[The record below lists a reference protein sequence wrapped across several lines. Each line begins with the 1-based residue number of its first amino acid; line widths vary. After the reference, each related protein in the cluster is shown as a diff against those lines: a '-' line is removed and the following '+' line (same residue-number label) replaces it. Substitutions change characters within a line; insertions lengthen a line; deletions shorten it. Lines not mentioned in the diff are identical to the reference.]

1 MVEQY
6 TLKVV
11 IDDSK
16 IRELEK
22 RLNNL
27 GGGGGS
33 SGAGSGGKGKGGIAG
48 LFSGLGGGGSQGG
61 MMKNLGKLAGIA
73 VGIMAI
79 MKMVQKISSLV
90 VQSSPMLQGMLKLF
104 NTSILMIFRPIGDF
118 VGFFLRPIM
127 IYFLRT
133 VALPLYRYL
142 APIMRQWGST
152 LGNAFVEFLKNP
164 LGMLYGILT
173 SIDWWQVLKLF
184 PIIGAIAG
192 IWEAVKLL
200 DIDLGEIALG
210 ISEAW
215 DTALSTTLTTL
226 EESWATLTG
235 WFSSMS
241 TAVTNTL
248 KPAWDT
254 LQGWV
259 QSIITAFEKIWEF
272 LQPLL
277 NWLGIGDDSGGGA
290 AREDNAVV
298 DARGRSNQDN
308 NNTQVYIVEPS
319 GEVHAG
325 SPDAI
330 APPVQEQIENQKRN
344 HRFS

>member
-27 GGGGGS
+27 GGGS
-33 SGAGSGGKGKGGIAG
+33 TGAGSGGKGKGGIAG
-48 LFSGLGGGGSQGG
+48 LFSGLGGGSQSG
-61 MMKNLGKLAGIA
+61 MMKNLGKLGVIA
-73 VGIMAI
+73 VGIMGI

-235 WFSSMS
+235 WFTSMS
-241 TAVTNTL
+241 TAVTDTL

-254 LQGWV
+254 LQGWIE
-259 QSIITAFEKIWEF
+259 SIVTAFEKIWEF

-277 NWLGIGDDSGGGA
+277 NWLGLGDDSGGGA
-290 AREDNAVV
+290 TREDNPVV
-298 DARGRSNQDN
+298 DNRTGDRGN

-325 SPDAI
+325 DQSAI

-344 HRFS
+344 HKFS

>member
-104 NTSILMIFRPIGDF
+104 NTSVLMIFRPIGDF

-152 LGNAFVEFLKNP
+152 LGNLFVEFLKDP
-164 LGMLYGILT
+164 LGTLYNKLT
-173 SIDWWQVLKLF
+173 SIDWFSVLKLL
-184 PIIGAIAG
+184 PIVYVLTA
-192 IWEAVKLL
+192 IWEAIKLF

-235 WFSSMS
+235 WFTSMS
-241 TAVTNTL
+241 TAVTDTL

-254 LQGWV
+254 LQGWIE
-259 QSIITAFEKIWEF
+259 SIVTAFEKIWEF

-277 NWLGIGDDSGGGA
+277 NWLGLGDDSGGGA
-290 AREDNAVV
+290 TREDNAVV
-298 DARGRSNQDN
+298 DARDRSDKIQ
-308 NNTQVYIVEPS
+308 NTQVYIVEPS

-325 SPDAI
+325 DQSAI

-344 HRFS
+344 HKFT